1 MRSATRRVLLIDH
14 RKIGRVALHRL
25 APLRDFDLV
34 VVDAGID
41 HERLRQLRE
50 AGAEVVVAPLP

>member
-41 HERLRQLRE
+41 QERLRQLRE
-50 AGAEVVVAPLP
+50 AGAQVVIAPIP